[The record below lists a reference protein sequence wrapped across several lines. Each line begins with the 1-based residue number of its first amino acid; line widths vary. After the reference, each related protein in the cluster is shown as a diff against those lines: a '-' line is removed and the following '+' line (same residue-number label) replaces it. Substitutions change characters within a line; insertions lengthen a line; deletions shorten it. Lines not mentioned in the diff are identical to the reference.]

1 MDRDRNE
8 QETPLIK
15 ATVALGSP
23 STRMA
28 LSFMGRALTGLLT
41 IRSPSAS
48 VKQLKKQF
56 SDGLLASSAIC
67 SLLTS
72 HVRAAIVGSFNSTSV
87 VG

>member
-56 SDGLLASSAIC
+56 SDGLLEVDERS
-67 SLLTS
+67 
-72 HVRAAIVGSFNSTSV
+72 RR
-87 VG
+87 

>member
-56 SDGLLASSAIC
+56 SDGLLG
-67 SLLTS
+67 LHLFE
-72 HVRAAIVGSFNSTSV
+72 VP
-87 VG
+87 